1 MPKTP
6 VDLPCQ
12 RRRSR
17 TLQGRRRSRSRS
29 SGTIRSPNRSRRAA
43 GNGWRAAFHVDRTGR
58 TAAAPVPP
66 VTETAPRPSCVG
78 SMRVRRRKGA
88 QVCHSAWAPFR
99 FFVEMEGPGLR
110 WMRDWILGPGAWATS
125 RTP

>member
-43 GNGWRAAFHVDRTGR
+43 GNGWRAAFHVYRTGR

-66 VTETAPRPSCVG
+66 GDGDRAAPVL
-78 SMRVRRRKGA
+78 RREYAGAKAEGA

>member
-1 MPKTP
+1 VGPSEAQIE
-6 VDLPCQ
+6 VDVRP
-12 RRRSR
+12 
-17 TLQGRRRSRSRS
+17 
-29 SGTIRSPNRSRRAA
+29 A
-43 GNGWRAAFHVDRTGR
+43 TGGVPPF
-58 TAAAPVPP
+58 TSTEPAAPLRLRYPP